1 MLYNF
6 SKTKYS
12 KSLIKGQTET
22 GDLYFNSL
30 WIVQWCKLKIYQKK
44 AYRRRQQNR
53 ECAANKRNEYTCEY
67 LILEEDVKEGKKYL
81 EQRLNNLEKIRQETK
96 SLTESITEW
105 EGLREQYLDLMS
117 SDDESI
123 EDVDFD
129 ALDKLD
135 CDADEAKQR
144 MRELMQRNI
153 SPLIS
158 DIESEEEDIDV
169 VNN

>member
-1 MLYNF
+1 M
-6 SKTKYS
+6 
-12 KSLIKGQTET
+12 
-22 GDLYFNSL
+22 
-30 WIVQWCKLKIYQKK
+30 
-44 AYRRRQQNR
+44 
-53 ECAANKRNEYTCEY
+53 
-67 LILEEDVKEGKKYL
+67 KEGKKYL
-81 EQRLNNLEKIRQETK
+81 EQRLNDLEKVRRETK

-105 EGLREQYLDLMS
+105 EDLRQQYWDLMS

-135 CDADEAKQR
+135 CDADEAKER
-144 MRELMQRNI
+144 TRELMQRNI

-158 DIESEEEDIDV
+158 DIESEEGDIDV